1 MTGVKKTTLRASPR
15 TTHAHDLL
23 PVAGQLLREW
33 RAVHPTVRR
42 GSPHDAGDYLQTT
55 VVTGMFVQRDER
67 DQQIRVRSARPALG
81 IPNRRGVVTPVPVVL
96 APLEPVPAML
106 ARLIAFRG

>member
-1 MTGVKKTTLRASPR
+1 MLRASPR

-33 RAVHPTVRR
+33 RAVHPLFGAVAHTMPVTTCN
-42 GSPHDAGDYLQTT
+42 HLQTT

-81 IPNRRGVVTPVPVVL
+81 IPTRRGVVTPVPVVL